1 MHSKIKSFFIFVVVG
16 YEEKQ
21 ENGTLVD
28 AISYE
33 VIAETSDEAIA
44 KAKGLFKKPFYRV
57 SQIIEKEI
65 I

>member
-1 MHSKIKSFFIFVVVG
+1 VG